1 MSSNPPNSG
10 RPDLSGTAG
19 STSVNPGIT
28 DDASVS
34 RSSAGYGASGRDTWS
49 TAGDY
54 EPAAGTGGAWDDGS
68 SHGGAARGKG
78 EFSAFLDDLMTLVRS
93 RTGMDSGDLQR
104 EIESRVNLARDQ
116 MTAYAQQYGNQ
127 ARDSMNR
134 GLDASRDMVHERP
147 LSAVAVAAVGGL
159 IVGLLLGRK

>member
-10 RPDLSGTAG
+10 RPDLSSPAG
-19 STSVNPGIT
+19 STSVNPSIT

-34 RSSAGYGASGRDTWS
+34 RSSAGYGATGQDTWS
-49 TAGDY
+49 GSAGYDV
-54 EPAAGTGGAWDDGS
+54 GGGDAWNEDASRGR
-68 SHGGAARGKG
+68 AARAKG

-104 EIESRVNLARDQ
+104 EIEHRVDRAREQ
-116 MTAYAQQYGNQ
+116 MTAYAQQYSNQ

-134 GLDASRDMVHERP
+134 GLDASREMVHERP

-159 IVGLLLGRK
+159 IVGLLLGRR